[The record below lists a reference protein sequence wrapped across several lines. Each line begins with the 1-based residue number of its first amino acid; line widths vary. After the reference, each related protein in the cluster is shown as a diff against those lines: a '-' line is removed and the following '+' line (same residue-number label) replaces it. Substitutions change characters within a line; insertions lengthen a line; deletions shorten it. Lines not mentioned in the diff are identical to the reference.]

1 MNHVVAADIGGTNI
15 RLAII
20 DSHGQIID
28 ESRLQAELSQ
38 HAEQSQAAAETH
50 IIKTL
55 TGAIQPFINKHA
67 VNKLGMGFPG
77 FFLNQGGLLA
87 SSPNLPL
94 LQNFALADR
103 LSEALDISVS
113 IENDALC
120 AAIGEQKYGAGQGC
134 ANLLHITLGT
144 GIGSG
149 LILNNIP
156 YSGEHGMAMEFGH
169 LCIDHHDG
177 RLCGCGNHGC
187 VEAYASATAL
197 MKRFSEICQCEIV
210 DTKSIFEQARQGHAC
225 AVTITNEA
233 GKYLG
238 MAMAEA
244 VKLLDV
250 TTITVSGGLSG
261 GWDILYP
268 PLKHEL
274 DNNLISPLKGKVD
287 VLPSRLDDNAGLLGA
302 ATIARTGRAD
312 TRCFIT
318 PPNKKRGG

>member
-1 MNHVVAADIGGTNI
+1 MSHVVAADIGGTNI

-20 DSHGQIID
+20 DPHGQIIAK
-28 ESRLQAELSQ
+28 SRVQAELSQ
-38 HAEQSQAAAETH
+38 HTAHSQATAETH
-50 IIKTL
+50 MIKTL
-55 TGAIQPFINKHA
+55 TEAIQPFASQYN
-67 VNKLGMGFPG
+67 VNSLGMGFPG
-77 FFLNQGGLLA
+77 FFLGQSGLLA

-103 LSEALDISVS
+103 LSDALDLNVSV
-113 IENDALC
+113 ENDALC
-120 AAIGEQKYGAGQGC
+120 AAIREQKYGAGQGC

-169 LCIDHHDG
+169 LCIEHHNG

-197 MKRFSEICQCEIV
+197 MKRFHEICQCETP
-210 DTKSIFEQARQGHAC
+210 DAKSIFEQARLGHAC
-225 AVTITNEA
+225 AVTITDEA
-233 GKYLG
+233 GMYLG

-274 DNNLISPLKGKVD
+274 DNNLISPLKGKVE
-287 VLPSRLDDNAGLLGA
+287 VLPSKLNDNAGLLGA
-302 ATIARTGRAD
+302 ATIARTGS
-312 TRCFIT
+312 
-318 PPNKKRGG
+318 

>member
-1 MNHVVAADIGGTNI
+1 MNRVVAADIGGTNI

-20 DSHGQIID
+20 DAQGKIVA
-28 ESRLQAELSQ
+28 ESRFQADLSQ
-38 HAEQSQAAAETH
+38 HNEPSQVAAEAH
-50 IIKTL
+50 VINTL
-55 TGAIQPFINKHA
+55 TTAIKPFSHKYA
-67 VNKLGMGFPG
+67 VNTLGMGFPG
-77 FFLNQGGLLA
+77 FFHRHNGLLA
-87 SSPNLPL
+87 SSPNFPL

-103 LSEALDISVS
+103 LSDALDMTVN

-120 AAIGEQKYGAGQGC
+120 AAIGEQKYGSGQGR

-149 LILNNIP
+149 LILNNTP

-169 LCIDHHDG
+169 LCIEHRDG
-177 RLCGCGNHGC
+177 RLCGCGNFGC

-197 MKRFSEICQCEIV
+197 VKRFNEICDCDIA
-210 DTKSIFEQARQGHAC
+210 DAKTIFEQARQGHRC

-233 GKYLG
+233 GIYLG

-244 VKLLDV
+244 VKLLDI

-268 PLKHEL
+268 ALKREL
-274 DNNLISPLKGKVD
+274 DNNLIAPLKGKVE
-287 VLPSRLDDNAGLLGA
+287 VLPSRLNDNAGLLGA
-302 ATIARTGRAD
+302 AVIAK
-312 TRCFIT
+312 
-318 PPNKKRGG
+318 NV